1 MYLHGRVVRRLH
13 GRGSKSEHEAL
24 VLETERGS
32 FRLRRPDGNAFRD
45 PELEELEGREINAEG
60 TLEGTIF
67 LIDAWKVID

>member
-1 MYLHGRVVRRLH
+1 MHLQGRVVRRLH

-24 VLETERGS
+24 VLETERGA

-45 PELEELEGREINAEG
+45 PVLEELEGREISAEG

-67 LIDAWKVID
+67 FLTSWEIVG